1 MPSLRFWWLPLVL
14 CAGLLVVGCRD
25 VPAQD
30 SGGVLPPEQAAYDVT
45 YYDLNVTVYPA
56 QQRLRGHVTVE
67 ADVTDSLRAFVLN
80 LDRRLEV
87 TDAQLL
93 GASGRSLPVERR
105 ADAAVARVD
114 RLEAELAEVREAV
127 TERGTDVANEPAD
140 RNGAGATNEST
151 DRDEPRVANEPAD
164 CGHAA
169 ASHRDARTT
178 ARNSGRRE
186 RGVTDDRIA
195 EGDGRVGDRSR
206 DHDGSLTGEV
216 AAHTD
221 AALADA
227 AAMETELDGDDAD
240 DGRSLAERI
249 RRLL

>member
-1 MPSLRFWWLPLVL
+1 MPGPPRHMDDRLEERVAALERTITDGHAD
-14 CAGLLVVGCRD
+14 AGLPDAGRMDARLDELEATVDD
-25 VPAQD
+25 VDDRVAELDAAVQALRGFA
-30 SGGVLPPEQAAYDVT
+30 GGVRAVD
-45 YYDLNVTVYPA
+45 
-56 QQRLRGHVTVE
+56 E
-67 ADVTDSLRAFVLN
+67 A
-80 LDRRLEV
+80 
-87 TDAQLL
+87 
-93 GASGRSLPVERR
+93 VERR

-221 AALADA
+221 AALAEA

>member
-1 MPSLRFWWLPLVL
+1 MDDRLEERVAALERTITDGHADDGLPEVARMDASLDELEATVD
-14 CAGLLVVGCRD
+14 D
-25 VPAQD
+25 VEDRVAELDAAVQALRGFA
-30 SGGVLPPEQAAYDVT
+30 GGVRAVD
-45 YYDLNVTVYPA
+45 
-56 QQRLRGHVTVE
+56 E
-67 ADVTDSLRAFVLN
+67 A
-80 LDRRLEV
+80 
-87 TDAQLL
+87 
-93 GASGRSLPVERR
+93 VERR

-221 AALADA
+221 AALAEA

>member
-1 MPSLRFWWLPLVL
+1 MDDRLEERVAALERTITDGHAD
-14 CAGLLVVGCRD
+14 AGLPDAGRMDARLDELEATVDD
-25 VPAQD
+25 VDDRVAELDAAVQALRGFA
-30 SGGVLPPEQAAYDVT
+30 GGVRAVD
-45 YYDLNVTVYPA
+45 
-56 QQRLRGHVTVE
+56 E
-67 ADVTDSLRAFVLN
+67 A
-80 LDRRLEV
+80 
-87 TDAQLL
+87 
-93 GASGRSLPVERR
+93 VERR

-221 AALADA
+221 AALAEA